1 LNEPAKPVDAAVLER
16 SGMPL
21 YMQVAGLLRKRLE
34 AGFWRMG
41 DQLPIIDALMA
52 EYGVSRVTMRQALAE
67 LERDSLVK
75 RGRGRGTFVTRDLTK
90 ERWLIVPTE
99 WSALI
104 THVDS
109 LNSRFV
115 QLESSAQQPPAP
127 ICAGG
132 ISARYWHMRRVNY
145 TGGGT
150 PYSLTNLYLE
160 QGIFERN
167 AKAYASRPILPLLA
181 QHLGRSLGKATQRLT
196 VSTADIETA
205 RHLQISVGMPV
216 VDVLRRVW
224 NRAGSMVCVVD
235 ARYSAR
241 HLSIETIL
249 HAPAGARRVRKRS

>member
-1 LNEPAKPVDAAVLER
+1 MNPPSKPGDAAVLER
-16 SGMPL
+16 SGIPL

-34 AGFWRMG
+34 AGVWRRG
-41 DQLPIIDALMA
+41 DQLPIIDALRA

-67 LERDSLVK
+67 LEGDKLVK
-75 RGRGRGTFVTRDLTK
+75 RGRGRGTFVTRDVTK

-104 THVDS
+104 RHVDS

-127 ICAGG
+127 ICADGN
-132 ISARYWHMRRVNY
+132 SARYWHMRRVNY

-150 PYSLTNLYLE
+150 PYSLTNVYLE

-181 QHLGRSLGKATQRLT
+181 RQLGRSLGKATQRLT

-216 VDVLRRVW
+216 VDVLRTVW
-224 NRAGSMVCVVD
+224 NRAGTIVCVVD

-241 HLSIETIL
+241 HLSIETVL
-249 HAPAGARRVRKRS
+249 YTPARAKHPRKRS